1 MISVGIF
8 AAVPILYYVHKTY
21 LQKNNKSSSSS
32 SSANSIIKSTSANDL
47 LNSLGDYQLRPPFPP
62 IIRNMLSNCSLAYLS
77 TVDKV
82 NSTSHLSLMRFTYL
96 DDGSDGLGEIVIM
109 TTRRNTKK
117 FDMLTKQQGVA
128 LLIHDF
134 PNPSKKDNDATSTAS
149 TSTSGIYSIT
159 LNGKCIILQ
168 DDAKSEELR
177 QEHLKRNSEYSQFI
191 VGDEIAVLCVIIDS
205 ARICNINDEV
215 IHWNADKI

>member
-1 MISVGIF
+1 
-8 AAVPILYYVHKTY
+8 
-21 LQKNNKSSSSS
+21 
-32 SSANSIIKSTSANDL
+32 
-47 LNSLGDYQLRPPFPP
+47 
-62 IIRNMLSNCSLAYLS
+62 MLSNCSLAYLS

-109 TTRRNTKK
+109 TTRKNTKK

-134 PNPSKKDNDATSTAS
+134 PNPTKVENDVTTTSTS
-149 TSTSGIYSIT
+149 SGIYSIT
-159 LNGKCIILQ
+159 LNGKCIIL
-168 DDAKSEELR
+168 DDDNKSESLR
-177 QEHLKRNSEYSQFI
+177 KEHLKRNAEYSQFI
-191 VGDEIAVLCVIIDS
+191 VGEEIAVLCVIIDS

-215 IHWNADKI
+215 VHWNADNP